1 MREGTDIS
9 IVRHFLLNRGDL
21 MIEVTGRYTD
31 AIIYT
36 NNPQEAAISQIA
48 ELVDQPFMEGAKV
61 RIMPDYHAGKGCV
74 IGTTIAL
81 NGRVVPNL
89 VGVDVGC
96 GVLVAEIGKAK
107 VDFDKL
113 DQSIRQFV
121 PSGNDIH
128 EDASDMRVMEH
139 FENDLFVASGLHD
152 DYTNRSLGTLGGGN
166 HFIEMARDE
175 EGRHYLLIHTGSRYV
190 GAKVANWHQ
199 NRAYESLRR
208 IDLTE
213 KIEVLKAAGRY
224 RDIQRMIAEYK
235 ESNPVVPKE
244 LCYLEGDLFTDYIAD
259 MKLAQQFAHENRQ
272 TIARIIGEQMK
283 WEYETQFD
291 SVHNYIDT
299 DSMILRKGAVRAAA
313 GEQLVIPMNMR
324 DGSLIC
330 LGKGSAAWN
339 ESAPHGAGRIFSR
352 SAAMKNLS
360 MEDFKRTMEGV
371 WTTSVTEETLDEAPM
386 AYKPMQ
392 EITEQIGDTVEIQK
406 RIVPVYNFKASDKW
420 TGPKKRQRT

>member
-1 MREGTDIS
+1 
-9 IVRHFLLNRGDL
+9 
-21 MIEVTGRYTD
+21 MIQVKGQYTD
-31 AIIYT
+31 ALIYT
-36 NNPQEAAISQIA
+36 NNPQEAAIAQIE
-48 ELVDQPFMEGAKV
+48 ELVNQPFMEGAKV

-81 NGRVVPNL
+81 NNRVVPNL

-96 GVLVAEIGKAK
+96 GVFVAEIGERTI
-107 VDFDKL
+107 DFDQL
-113 DQSIRQFV
+113 DKTIRQFV

-128 EDASDMRVMEH
+128 EEAGSIRQTEH
-139 FENDLFVASGLHD
+139 FANDLFVASGLHN

-166 HFIEMARDE
+166 HFIELAKDE
-175 EGRHYLLIHTGSRYV
+175 GGKHYLLIHTGSRYV
-190 GAKVANWHQ
+190 GAKIANWHQ
-199 NRAYESLRR
+199 TRAFESLRH

-213 KIEVLKAAGRY
+213 KIDALKAAGRH

-235 ESNPVVPKE
+235 DENPLVPKE
-244 LCYLEGDLFTDYIAD
+244 LAYLEGDLFSDYIAD
-259 MKLAQQFAHENRQ
+259 MKLAQQFAHENRRA
-272 TIARIIGEQMK
+272 IARIIAEKMK
-283 WEYETQFD
+283 WEYGQQFD

-330 LGKGSAAWN
+330 IGKGSAAWN

-360 MEDFKRTMEGV
+360 MEDFKQTMEGI
-371 WTTSVTEETLDEAPM
+371 WTTSVSEETLDEAPM

-392 EITEQIGDTVEIQK
+392 EIMDQIDETVEVQK

-420 TGPKKRQRT
+420 TGHRKR